1 MFNPFPT
8 YLLFKVKIPNHAHSN
23 LNKFSNFE
31 KYMKTYFQLKIPKYL
46 EATYTINQEHI
57 VKTMRK
63 LKRIFPMAF
72 RDPIAYLVIKI

>member
-1 MFNPFPT
+1 
-8 YLLFKVKIPNHAHSN
+8 
-23 LNKFSNFE
+23 
-31 KYMKTYFQLKIPKYL
+31 MKTYFQLKIPKYL